1 MWQVLMELL
10 FGWEMVIGGWGD
22 PIEPFGNPYGVM
34 GDGDFSTTSSGEE
47 GGEVVEGLVVVFK
60 LLTEG

>member
-1 MWQVLMELL
+1 
-10 FGWEMVIGGWGD
+10 MVIGGWGD

-60 LLTEG
+60 LFTEG